1 VADSTRDADAD
12 VIVSGR
18 EPRRRPLRPGG
29 LLWLLVVAQAA
40 VLAVTAVIAV
50 HYRAEAG
57 RLRHSGPQ
65 AASLPAASLPQVS
78 STALHLPAGG
88 GVAGTVVITS
98 AALPGAGRAQFTV
111 SAVITGG
118 TPGTVY
124 DLIGSDC
131 STANP
136 RPDEVWATGLARA
149 DGTADLVGYAWTG
162 AVADRYWM
170 ALDPSPVGPAPGLHG
185 HFAQGTAAP
194 FRAGQAPCAIR
205 S

>member
-18 EPRRRPLRPGG
+18 EPRRRALRPGG

-40 VLAVTAVIAV
+40 VLAVTAVVAV

-65 AASLPAASLPQVS
+65 AASLPV
-78 STALHLPAGG
+78 
-88 GVAGTVVITS
+88 
-98 AALPGAGRAQFTV
+98 
-111 SAVITGG
+111 
-118 TPGTVY
+118 
-124 DLIGSDC
+124 
-131 STANP
+131 
-136 RPDEVWATGLARA
+136 
-149 DGTADLVGYAWTG
+149 
-162 AVADRYWM
+162 
-170 ALDPSPVGPAPGLHG
+170 
-185 HFAQGTAAP
+185 AQGTAAP